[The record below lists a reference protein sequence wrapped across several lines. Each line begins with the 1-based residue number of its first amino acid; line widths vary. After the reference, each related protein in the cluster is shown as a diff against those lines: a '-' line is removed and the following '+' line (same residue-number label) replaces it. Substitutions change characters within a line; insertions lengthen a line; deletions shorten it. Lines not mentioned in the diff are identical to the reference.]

1 METTT
6 ITKLFSENIFKSTTN
21 GTYWQINFAP
31 EEVQS
36 YINYLLK
43 SFEKNN
49 NQIFDFGNFKFKKHS
64 DYLEIVD
71 GEKRIILISIIIFTV
86 VMKLRSIRVL
96 SKHEI
101 ELFTKFLK
109 DEYRYKTILSHDNQ
123 LFRDCLDGILQSNLE
138 SMTVDT
144 IKTETGK
151 LLFNTIMFIIEFFD
165 DREESFLLSFL
176 NFIVT
181 SKCSFIIEQNN

>member
-1 METTT
+1 METK
-6 ITKLFSENIFKSTTN
+6 ITAELFSENIFKSTTN
-21 GTYWQINFAP
+21 GVSWKVNFAP

-36 YINYLLK
+36 YIDYLLK
-43 SFEKNN
+43 SFKKNN
-49 NQIFDFGNFKFKKHS
+49 NQIFDFGNFKFKKHP

-96 SKHEI
+96 SKYEI
-101 ELFTKFLK
+101 EIFIKFLK

-138 SMTVDT
+138 TITIDT
-144 IKTETGK
+144 IKTQTGK
-151 LLFNTIMFIIEFFD
+151 LLFNTIMFISEFFD
-165 DREESFLLSFL
+165 DKDESFLISFL
-176 NFIVT
+176 NFIVS
-181 SKCSFIIEQNN
+181 SKCSFTIVN